1 MNLTSKRVCY
11 THSVYGGH
19 LKIFTTLT
27 EAQETELNKL
37 YDYTN
42 TGGEISIEVK
52 KKTKKRSLDAN
63 AYMWVLLHKM
73 ADVLGTT
80 KDELYLQVLERYGVF
95 THVIVRPAAV
105 ERMKQEWRTIKE
117 LGEVTVNGVTGVQ
130 LQCYYGSSTY
140 TTTEMAKLI
149 DGVVSECKELNI
161 ETLTPDVLAR
171 IKSEWGV

>member
-1 MNLTSKRVCY
+1 MNLTSKRVSY

-63 AYMWVLLHKM
+63 AYMWGCCRKWPMYWAQRKM
-73 ADVLGTT
+73 
-80 KDELYLQVLERYGVF
+80 
-95 THVIVRPAAV
+95 
-105 ERMKQEWRTIKE
+105 
-117 LGEVTVNGVTGVQ
+117 
-130 LQCYYGSSTY
+130 SY
-140 TTTEMAKLI
+140 T
-149 DGVVSECKELNI
+149 CKF
-161 ETLTPDVLAR
+161 
-171 IKSEWGV
+171 